1 MISPATSPWP
11 ASKITPFLDYL
22 ITECGLAANTIAA
35 YKRDLARWTKFC
47 LNTQITDPNQLTPPL
62 LQKYAI
68 FLAQQKLATPSIA
81 RHLVSLKMFLRYH
94 LLVGLTQHDVC
105 SVLETPKI
113 WQRLPSILSQKHT
126 FDLIEAVN
134 PQNPLY
140 LRNRALLELLY
151 ATGIRASEAAHLDL
165 RDLNLQIG
173 YVRCLGKGQK
183 ERVIPIHKTAL
194 KVLQEYL
201 EVLRPQLVKEKP
213 APNLFLSRTGR
224 TLSRIEIWRIVKK
237 AAQLAGLTG
246 RVTPHTLRH
255 CFGSHLLQGGVD
267 LRVLQDML
275 GHADVTTTQ
284 IYTHVDYKRLRE
296 VHKKY
301 HPRA

>member
-1 MISPATSPWP
+1 MKSDPAGTWP
-11 ASKITPFLDYL
+11 FSNITTFLDYL
-22 ITECGLAANTIAA
+22 ITECGLADNTIAA
-35 YKRDLARWTKFC
+35 YQRDLTRWGKFC
-47 LNTQITDPNQLTPPL
+47 LKTQITDPNELTPPL

-68 FLAQQKLATPSIA
+68 FLSQEKLATPSIA

-105 SVLETPKI
+105 SVMETPKT
-113 WQRLPSILSQKHT
+113 WQRLPSVLSEKHT
-126 FDLIEAVN
+126 IELIEAVD
-134 PQNPLY
+134 PDNPLH

-151 ATGIRASEAAHLDL
+151 ATGLRASEAANLHL
-165 RDLNLQIG
+165 RDLNFQIG
-173 YVRCLGKGQK
+173 YVRCLGKGKK

-213 APNLFLSRTGR
+213 CPNLFLSRTGR
-224 TLSRIEIWRIVKK
+224 PLSRIEIWRIVKR
-237 AAQLAGLTG
+237 AAQVAGIVG
-246 RVTPHTLRH
+246 RVSPHTLRH
-255 CFGSHLLQGGVD
+255 CFGSHLLQGGAD
-267 LRVLQDML
+267 LRVLQEML

-284 IYTHVDYKRLRE
+284 IYTHIDHKHLRQ

>member
-1 MISPATSPWP
+1 MNSPPNHPWP
-11 ASKITPFLDYL
+11 TSKIAPFLDYL
-22 ITECGLAANTIAA
+22 ITECGLAPNTIAA
-35 YKRDLARWTKFC
+35 YKRDLTRWGQFC
-47 LNTQITDPNQLTPPL
+47 RQTQITDPNKLTPPL

-68 FLAQQKLATPSIA
+68 FLSQQKLATPTIA

-105 SVLETPKI
+105 SVMETPKT
-113 WQRLPSILSQKHT
+113 WQRLPSVLSEKRT
-126 FDLIEAVN
+126 VELIEAVD
-134 PQNPLY
+134 PENPLR

-151 ATGIRASEAAHLDL
+151 ATGLRASEAANLHL
-165 RDLNLQIG
+165 RDLNSQIG
-173 YVRCLGKGQK
+173 YIRCLGKGQK

-201 EVLRPQLVKEKP
+201 EVLRPQLVKEVTCT
-213 APNLFLSRTGR
+213 NLFLSRTGR
-224 TLSRIEIWRIVKK
+224 ALNRIEIWRIVKK
-237 AAQLAGLTG
+237 AARTAGIAG

-255 CFGSHLLQGGVD
+255 CFGSHLLQGGAD
-267 LRVLQDML
+267 LRVLQEML

-284 IYTHVDYKRLRE
+284 IYTHVDQKHLRQ